1 MESTLVRVFL
11 NKSVIVSQLAVSV
24 CSIIF
29 GYLPVASSKF
39 CWKLYNMVSSFL
51 KIFGIIV
58 CMDFFFNG
66 ISLFLCR
73 IFIPLLLSVILML
86 QFNLKRV
93 ILKIEAGH

>member
-58 CMDFFFNG
+58 CMDFFLMAFPC
-66 ISLFLCR
+66 SYVDFLYLFYL
-73 IFIPLLLSVILML
+73 V
-86 QFNLKRV
+86 
-93 ILKIEAGH
+93 